1 MSLANNRSP
10 HPHKLTNKGN
20 KMESVTITTVKVN
33 TGLVHDFTYECRSE
47 AILLAIIKGTLE
59 GCSNTGWAM
68 SAMEVV

>member
-1 MSLANNRSP
+1 
-10 HPHKLTNKGN
+10 
-20 KMESVTITTVKVN
+20 MESVTITTVKVN